1 MNVEQIYKDA
11 EALLEG
17 HFKLSS
23 GNHSQFY
30 LQSAKVLK
38 SVALVSF
45 KLKSGA
51 IVPRGNMLEG
61 V

>member
-1 MNVEQIYKDA
+1 MNMTTVP
-11 EALLEG
+11 
-17 HFKLSS
+17 FSP
-23 GNHSQFY
+23 

-51 IVPRGNMLEG
+51 MVPNGNMLEG